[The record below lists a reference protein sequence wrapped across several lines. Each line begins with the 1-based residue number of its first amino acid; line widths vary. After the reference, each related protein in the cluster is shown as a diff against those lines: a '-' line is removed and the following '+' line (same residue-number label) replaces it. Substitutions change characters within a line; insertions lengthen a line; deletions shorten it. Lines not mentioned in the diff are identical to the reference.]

1 MSNMSE
7 IEELKN
13 EVIKM
18 REEFDRQIGF
28 GRILD
33 EIKKLSDKIDKI
45 NNYRYPVICPDTY
58 PTPLITYSTGTGGDE
73 MPYYGTSISDKNPT
87 GTAKK

>member
-1 MSNMSE
+1 MSE
-7 IEELKN
+7 IEELKS

-18 REEFDRQIGF
+18 REDFDKQIGF

-58 PTPLITYSTGTGGDE
+58 PTPLITYGTSTVICGDE
-73 MPYYGTSISDKNPT
+73 MPYHGTSISDKNPT
-87 GTAKK
+87 GTVKK